1 MMPKVV
7 NAQEIVFI
15 KGRQIMDAILAVN
28 EFVDVKNISEVF
40 GILCKLD
47 IEKVYDHLN
56 WDFIW
61 KTLIRMGFGSS

>member
-1 MMPKVV
+1 MPKVV

-56 WDFIW
+56 
-61 KTLIRMGFGSS
+61 